1 VASQDQ
7 RFPAADIT
15 EFEWGA
21 KDKGNKQLMHMWSMI
36 LHGRKIEGGGEQ

>member
-7 RFPAADIT
+7 WFPAADIT

-21 KDKGNKQLMHMWSMI
+21 KDNQGNKQ
-36 LHGRKIEGGGEQ
+36 RKADAYVINDSSR